1 MSNIYH
7 PIVTNYYLT
16 PDGNIMNSREREAK
30 QSLRNDK
37 IVLTIRTNEKN
48 PVKYPV
54 DKFIYEAAVGRN
66 ISNYLDIIHI
76 NGDKLDNSLSNLK
89 LVVNKSDNNPY
100 KDRVNI
106 IATNL
111 DTDEKSFY
119 YCISSAGKDLY
130 RYKSRIYKSYSKR
143 KKKELNQRKII
154 IGKRFLTIII
164 KKEWLIFLEIKQRNP

>member
-1 MSNIYH
+1 MNIYLFFNIVVLFLKLIFLKINNQRQMSNIYH
-7 PIVTNYYLT
+7 PIFTNYYLT
-16 PDGNIMNSREREAK
+16 PDGNIMNSRDREAK
-30 QSLRNDK
+30 QSLHNDK
-37 IVLTIRTNEKN
+37 MVLTIRTNKKN

-111 DTDEKSFY
+111 DTDANLFTILFLPQEKTY
-119 YCISSAGKDLY
+119 K
-130 RYKSRIYKSYSKR
+130 YKSQIYKSYSKR
-143 KKKELNQRKII
+143 KKKS
-154 IGKRFLTIII
+154 
-164 KKEWLIFLEIKQRNP
+164 

>member
-7 PIVTNYYLT
+7 PIFTNYYLT
-16 PDGNIMNSREREAK
+16 PHGNIMNSRDREVK
-30 QSLRNDK
+30 QSLQNDK
-37 IVLTIRTNEKN
+37 MVLTIRTNKKN

-111 DTDEKSFY
+111 DTDAKSFY
-119 YCISSAGKDLY
+119 YSISSAGKDLDINPG
-130 RYKSRIYKSYSKR
+130 SISLILNE

-154 IGKRFLTIII
+154 IGILFLIIMI
-164 KKEWLIFLEIKQRNP
+164 KKEWLIFLEIQQRNP

>member
-7 PIVTNYYLT
+7 PIFTIYYLT
-16 PDGNIMNSREREAK
+16 PDGNIMNSRDREAQ
-30 QSLRNDK
+30 QSLHNDK
-37 IVLTIRTNEKN
+37 MVLTIRTNNKN

-89 LVVNKSDNNPY
+89 LVVDKSDNNPY

-111 DTDEKSFY
+111 DTDAKSFY
-119 YCISSAGKDLY
+119 YSSSSAGKDLDINPGSISLILNE
-130 RYKSRIYKSYSKR
+130 KKR
-143 KKKELNQRKII
+143 LNQRKIV
-154 IGKRFLTIII
+154 IGILFLIIII
-164 KKEWLIFLEIKQRNP
+164 KKEWLISLEIKQRNP

>member
-16 PDGNIMNSREREAK
+16 PDGNIMNSRDREAK
-30 QSLRNDK
+30 QSLHNDK
-37 IVLTIRTNEKN
+37 MVLTIRTNKKN

-111 DTDEKSFY
+111 DTDANLFTILFLPQEK
-119 YCISSAGKDLY
+119 
-130 RYKSRIYKSYSKR
+130 
-143 KKKELNQRKII
+143 
-154 IGKRFLTIII
+154 T
-164 KKEWLIFLEIKQRNP
+164 

>member
-16 PDGNIMNSREREAK
+16 PDGNIMNSRDREAK

-89 LVVNKSDNNPY
+89 LVVNKSYNNPY

-106 IATNL
+106 IATNP
-111 DTDEKSFY
+111 DTDAKSFY
-119 YCISSAGKDLY
+119 YSISSGGKDLDINPG
-130 RYKSRIYKSYSKR
+130 SISLILNE
-143 KKKELNQRKII
+143 KKKS
-154 IGKRFLTIII
+154 
-164 KKEWLIFLEIKQRNP
+164 